1 MYFSFIVWIPW
12 CLFWTLVFF
21 CRSYAPKEKYRYL
34 QVIRHQLYSTRKNRG
49 PKQTPSNSHNC
60 IIILIIASV
69 FFSSG
74 ATLPQQN
81 TLVQNI
87 HLQMQTMTEKRWCT
101 VILTNCDQT
110 RVNEADVVSW
120 PISDF
125 VSNAFSTSLGSFWH
139 QHYEFITFPSRVM
152 INFIFV
158 FWSTLFLK
166 IQFTGS

>member
-1 MYFSFIVWIPW
+1 M
-12 CLFWTLVFF
+12 CD
-21 CRSYAPKEKYRYL
+21 
-34 QVIRHQLYSTRKNRG
+34 VI
-49 PKQTPSNSHNC
+49 KQNESE
-60 IIILIIASV
+60 LA
-69 FFSSG
+69 
-74 ATLPQQN
+74 N
-81 TLVQNI
+81 TDFKI
-87 HLQMQTMTEKRWCT
+87 
-101 VILTNCDQT
+101 CDQT

-139 QHYEFITFPSRVM
+139 QHYKFITFPSRVM